1 MENAIII
8 ITVIVALLLALVVLI
23 QNPKGGGLTTG
34 FQATQVGGVQQTA
47 DFLEKATWY
56 LVIAL
61 FILCMLSASFSASTK
76 FENEDPAI
84 EQEAPAEGQQP

>member
-1 MENAIII
+1 VYLCGPQI
-8 ITVIVALLLALVVLI
+8 L
-23 QNPKGGGLTTG
+23 
-34 FQATQVGGVQQTA
+34 
-47 DFLEKATWY
+47 FLEKATWY

-61 FILCMLSASFSASTK
+61 FVLCMLSASFSASTK